1 MVQLLLAFLFG
12 SAALLLL
19 IYAIVRRTQADDR
32 PLSPVRL
39 ALLLGG
45 MAGVVAVLAFIAWR
59 AWVAAPG

>member
-45 MAGVVAVLAFIAWR
+45 V